1 MKISSAGKALSR
13 TTARNSFLINQ
24 LATPGLGSLMAGRH
38 VAGSGQLLLALAGFG
53 LVLAWFIALLTQMYQ
68 QLDSDAQPKS
78 VAWLGELGAL
88 IFAAAWLWALIT
100 SLSLLREASANE
112 AQPKPPIPLGSGD

>member
-24 LATPGLGSLMAGRH
+24 LATPGLGSLMAGRY

-68 QLDSDAQPKS
+68 QIESDTQPKS

-100 SLSLLREASANE
+100 SLSLVREAGANE

>member
-68 QLDSDAQPKS
+68 QLDSDTPPKS

-100 SLSLLREASANE
+100 SLSLVREARAIE
-112 AQPKPPIPLGSGD
+112 AQPKPPILPRV